1 MKCTNCGSKN
11 ITIRGYIV
19 TCNDCCLVQDRKK
32 ALTKCVKNSYTLPTQ
47 IGERVEVF
55 IDGCIS
61 RDSAIKATI
70 IAVTGHSIRV
80 TFENFYTGKLCKMTF
95 TKRNKQGTWCNSRGN
110 YILGKEGSGRHGWG
124 PKDLAKRE
132 VADKGGE

>member
-19 TCNDCCLVQDRKK
+19 TCNDCCFAQDRKK
-32 ALTKCVKNSYTLPTQ
+32 ALTKHVKNSYTLPTQ
-47 IGERVEVF
+47 IGARVEVF

-70 IAVTGHSIRV
+70 IAVTEHSIRV
-80 TFENFYTGKLCKMTF
+80 TFENFYTGKQCKMSF
-95 TKRNKQGTWCNSRGN
+95 IKRNKSGTWYNSRGN
-110 YILGKEGSGRHGWG
+110 YILGPEGSGRHGWG
-124 PKDLAKRE
+124 PKD
-132 VADKGGE
+132 VTDKGG